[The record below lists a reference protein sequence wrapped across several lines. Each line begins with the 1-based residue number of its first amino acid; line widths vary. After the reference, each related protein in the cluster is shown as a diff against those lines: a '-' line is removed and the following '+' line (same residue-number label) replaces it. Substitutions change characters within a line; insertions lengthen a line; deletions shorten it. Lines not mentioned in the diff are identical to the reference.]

1 MRFEIEKTPLSQITP
16 RTDIAKPVGVE
27 FFEVPAESAEAALKS
42 FISRNRAEL
51 LGEQMTLGKETLA
64 TIRRDDGT
72 YLIRLSPLQE
82 SVAES
87 RR

>member
-1 MRFEIEKTPLSQITP
+1 MRFEIETTPLNEISP
-16 RTDIAKPVGVE
+16 RTDIGKPVGVE
-27 FFEVPAESAEAALKS
+27 FFEVPAESAEAALKT
-42 FISRNRAEL
+42 FISRNRAQL
-51 LGEQMTLGKETLA
+51 LGEQMTLGSETLA

-82 SVAES
+82 TVAES